1 MTLTFEHILKQLLNE
16 STTTAA
22 NISSFID
29 LLLDYYLKLTLDQS
43 KKHLSD
49 DLFKQIQ
56 QRQSSFLQL
65 VSFVIPYDKNKR
77 LASQFHCIIQSLIRR
92 IDKEDLSYVRYQMQ
106 IISTLLSSKTL
117 SDLSNEFYDLII
129 RKLLDCASQSDT
141 HVWIHS
147 MKQMLTILSLN
158 QSNQISVND
167 VTMKFLRSLADRIQW
182 PLDSLGDHSKLH
194 DRSWRSIFVRMLA
207 TMNALLTHRVQQLES
222 RHGLSMKKPA
232 KENGHSSTQNGH
244 HEQPD
249 GHGQDS
255 SLVQTQPFFDDDD
268 EHQGEMHE
276 EMTFVK
282 QQHSDLS
289 HLEQELLSMDSLF
302 STVEKWIETVS
313 VRSSSIQYSSH
324 SSSILQFIHEDHSM
338 YDENLVLTSIQTC
351 TRLMYV
357 SPVLCSKYVD
367 RIFDLSKLSSYSS
380 VRSALI
386 VSLGDLLLR

>member
-29 LLLDYYLKLTLDQS
+29 LLLDYYLKLTNDQS
-43 KKHLSD
+43 KKHLCD

-77 LASQFHCIIQSLIRR
+77 LASQFHSIIQSLIRR
-92 IDKEDLSYVRYQMQ
+92 IDKENLSYVRYQMQ
-106 IISTLLSSKTL
+106 IISTLLATKTL

-129 RKLLDCASQSDT
+129 GKLLVYASQSDT

-158 QSNQISVND
+158 QSNRISVND

-182 PLDSLGDHSKLH
+182 PWESPGDHSKLH
-194 DRSWRSIFVRMLA
+194 EGSCRSIFVRMLA

-222 RHGLSMKKPA
+222 THGLSTKKPF
-232 KENGHSSTQNGH
+232 KENGHTSIENGH
-244 HEQPD
+244 QEQQD
-249 GHGQDS
+249 EQGQES
-255 SLVQTQPFFDDDD
+255 SVVQMQPFFDDDD

-313 VRSSSIQYSSH
+313 GTSKRSILTPFLFCFFLSVHSRRSFLVRRESCSHQYSNVHSTHVRVAGSLFEIRRSH
-324 SSSILQFIHEDHSM
+324 FRPIK
-338 YDENLVLTSIQTC
+338 T
-351 TRLMYV
+351 
-357 SPVLCSKYVD
+357 
-367 RIFDLSKLSSYSS
+367 
-380 VRSALI
+380 
-386 VSLGDLLLR
+386 VSLFIRTIRTDCFTR